1 MTTALWRGPVDEKK
15 KAKLGTRFTCF
26 SCAVRF
32 YDLNKPEPI
41 CPKCS
46 SNQNEAPAVVE
57 KPKPKRKAARKKKA
71 PKINPAL
78 VEDDVATANRGEI
91 EEVDLQGSD
100 TIQVESD

>member
-1 MTTALWRGPVDEKK
+1 VDEKK

-41 CPKCS
+41 CPKCG
-46 SNQNEAPAVVE
+46 SNQNEAPAIVE

-71 PKINPAL
+71 ATINPAL
-78 VEDDVATANRGEI
+78 VEDDVATANKNAI
-91 EEVDLQGSD
+91 EEVDLQGGE
-100 TIQVESD
+100 TIQVDRDS